1 MLEQNKFI
9 MPNKVKIDLE
19 FPIHAS
25 PSFLFQYI
33 STPDALGDWFADNVN
48 SRGKKFTFI
57 WDDSEEVAER
67 ISQKTNVF
75 VKFKWEEDEDP
86 ETFFELRIQV
96 DALTKDVSLL
106 VVDFADEDEVEE
118 SKMFWENQVA
128 ELKHVI
134 GG

>member
-1 MLEQNKFI
+1 
-9 MPNKVKIDLE
+9 MPNKVKINLE

-33 STPDALGDWFADNVN
+33 STPDSLGEWFADNVN
-48 SRGKKFTFI
+48 SRGKKFIFM
-57 WDDSEEVAER
+57 WDDTEEVAER
-67 ISQKTNVF
+67 LSQKSDTF
-75 VKFKWEEDEDP
+75 VKFKWEEDEDDD
-86 ETFFELRIQV
+86 TYFEMRIEV
-96 DALTKDVSLL
+96 DDLTKDVSLL

-118 SKMFWENQVA
+118 SKMFWENQIS

>member
-1 MLEQNKFI
+1 MS
-9 MPNKVKIDLE
+9 NKVKIDLE

-33 STPDALGDWFADNVN
+33 STPDSLGEWFADNVN
-48 SRGKKFTFI
+48 SRGKKFIFI
-57 WDDSEEVAER
+57 WDDSEEIAEK
-67 ISQKTNVF
+67 IGQKQDLF
-75 VKFKWEEDEDP
+75 VKYKWEEDEDP
-86 ETFFELRIQV
+86 DTYFEFRIQV